1 MLWEVQELS
10 MAQEDGALPA
20 ALSAESAPGESAAP
34 VLSARFIRAIHIAG
48 LSGGATSSLT
58 AGEPQESSRPS
69 HPLLPNEVRSA
80 PPCGRNEH

>member
-10 MAQEDGALPA
+10 MAQEDAALPA
-20 ALSAESAPGESAAP
+20 ALSAESAPGESAA
-34 VLSARFIRAIHIAG
+34 SFIRAIHIG
-48 LSGGATSSLT
+48 GPSGRVTSSLT

-69 HPLLPNEVRSA
+69 HPLLPNKVRFG

>member
-34 VLSARFIRAIHIAG
+34 VLSARFIPRPA
-48 LSGGATSSLT
+48 T

-80 PPCGRNEH
+80 PPCGGNEH